1 MALSKLI
8 QIFIDF
14 LDDKDSSPHTIRS
27 YKSTL
32 NDFMR
37 YLEEDIF
44 NGIAILDNIT
54 VEHLQE
60 YMSYRKKRGNS
71 GKTRANV
78 LVTLRSFWNFLVKRG
93 FTQTNPASQLD
104 SIHIQKKERIYLTI
118 DEMKQFLSVIDKP
131 VIYTACATICYTG
144 LRVSEL
150 CNLKIDDVNFERNEI
165 NVVCG
170 KGKKDRVIPINSELR
185 KILTRYYKKYRNK
198 NSDNFFSTINS
209 GKLTHQYLNECIHM
223 FAKKAGLNPKLSAH
237 CLRHSFASALV
248 AQNCPISVLQ
258 KLLGHAD
265 LKSSSIY
272 LHTAQSQLIE
282 SVNTLSLKKG
292 AKKS

>member
-8 QIFIDF
+8 RMFIEF
-14 LDDKDSSPHTIRS
+14 LDDKDSSKHTIRS
-27 YKSTL
+27 YRTTL
-32 NDFMR
+32 NDFTR
-37 YLEEDIF
+37 YLEEEIF
-44 NGIAILDNIT
+44 NGIAIIDGIT
-54 VEHLQE
+54 LEHLQE

-93 FTQTNPASQLD
+93 FAQTNLASQLD
-104 SIHIQKKERIYLTI
+104 SIHVQKKERLYLTI
-118 DEMKQFLSVIDKP
+118 DEMKIFLSAIDKP
-131 VIYTACATICYTG
+131 VIYAACATICFTG

-150 CNLKIDDVNFERNEI
+150 CNLKLDDVNFDRNEI

-170 KGKKDRVIPINSELR
+170 KGKKDRVIPMNPEIR
-185 KILTRYYKKYRNK
+185 QILARYKKKYRNK
-198 NSDNFFSTINS
+198 QSDNFFSTIHS
-209 GKLTHQYLNECIHM
+209 GKLTHQYLNECIHTY
-223 FAKKAGLNPKLSAH
+223 AAKAGLNPKLSAH

-258 KLLGHAD
+258 RLLGHAD

-272 LHTAQSQLIE
+272 IHTVQSQLIE
-282 SVNTLSLKKG
+282 SVNTLSLKKRR
-292 AKKS
+292 